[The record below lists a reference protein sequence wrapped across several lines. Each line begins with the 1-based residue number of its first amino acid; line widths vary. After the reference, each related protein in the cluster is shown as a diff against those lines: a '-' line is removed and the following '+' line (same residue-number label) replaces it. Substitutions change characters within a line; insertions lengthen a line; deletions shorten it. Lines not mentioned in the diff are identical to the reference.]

1 MFEDADYE
9 KAIQLQEMGNFLEL
23 TLDELAK
30 RIYANR
36 QHDTCTNV
44 ESLVHGDT
52 K

>member
-23 TLDELAK
+23 TLDELAN

-36 QHDTCTNV
+36 QHNQNKDAQ
-44 ESLVHGDT
+44 SQLHGG
-52 K
+52 